1 MVIYSLI
8 SDFTFLLSFFV
19 DFFLLIDIL
28 MIGSAIARL
37 KDEKEKVRLI
47 KMRDPVLVNENS
59 DNKMNWMSS
68 VQLWTNQTKSVI
80 LNFFKILM
88 INCCS
93 SFDFD

>member
-1 MVIYSLI
+1 
-8 SDFTFLLSFFV
+8 
-19 DFFLLIDIL
+19 

-80 LNFFKILM
+80 LKKI
-88 INCCS
+88 
-93 SFDFD
+93 